1 MTTIT
6 APAEQEVLSEVPKQ
20 LYIAG
25 QWRDGSKGSLRVE
38 DPSTGETLCEVADAS
53 TDDAKAALDAAA
65 EAGPE
70 WANHPPRERGETL
83 LVLTAAGSVGMIAA
97 QLAAS
102 CGVTAI
108 GFARLPIYSNDR
120 GKVC

>member
-1 MTTIT
+1 M
-6 APAEQEVLSEVPKQ
+6 PW
-20 LYIAG
+20 G
-25 QWRDGSKGSLRVE
+25 
-38 DPSTGETLCEVADAS
+38 
-53 TDDAKAALDAAA
+53 DAAA
-65 EAGPE
+65 LPVAAEAAMGILKQL
-70 WANHPPRERGETL
+70 RVTQGETL